1 MPLRRKRKPK
11 HTVEDLTNLIYY
23 LKRKIEEIEYELK
36 MLISALKV
44 LEEIVE
50 KTKGK

>member
-1 MPLRRKRKPK
+1 MRRKQKTK
-11 HTVEDLTNLIYY
+11 HTVEDLTNIVYY
-23 LKRKIEEIEYELK
+23 LKKRIEEIEYELK